1 MSTIWTTGWRW
12 TSNILK
18 HLWNVILLFQSAG
31 TFMFWASMGVF
42 YIVNAALW
50 EPYPKFQL
58 PPLAIYSILESAKIS
73 MSSFPSLTWI
83 VLILYIVNALWLP
96 IENYSRVFSPPFL
109 CSMSEFVGKKMSSI
123 VHFVA
128 SLNAEKNAKKLLWST
143 IYQSERWRRVS
154 IWYFFLFW
162 GLVKAC
168 LVLVLDV

>member
-73 MSSFPSLTWI
+73 MSSFPKFDLNCTHLVHCQCPLTSDRKLLSC
-83 VLILYIVNALWLP
+83 VFTPLP
-96 IENYSRVFSPPFL
+96 LFNVRI
-109 CSMSEFVGKKMSSI
+109 CW
-123 VHFVA
+123 
-128 SLNAEKNAKKLLWST
+128 EKNVFHCPLCCIFKCWKKRKK
-143 IYQSERWRRVS
+143 IVMIHHIS
-154 IWYFFLFW
+154 IW
-162 GLVKAC
+162 KMA
-168 LVLVLDV
+168 